1 MARGC
6 SRLAVKVEL
15 LAPNSADGSRYVL
28 VPKVLPTR
36 AASSSGAL
44 DASAADEVELLEL
57 LELEL
62 LELELL
68 ELELLELEN
77 GCVAVREEEAA
88 SLDEAVPGPL
98 GC

>member
-1 MARGC
+1 M
-6 SRLAVKVEL
+6 

-28 VPKVLPTR
+28 VPKVLC

-44 DASAADEVELLEL
+44 DASAVDEVELLEL

>member
-6 SRLAVKVEL
+6 SRLAVKVAL

-28 VPKVLPTR
+28 VPKVLC

-44 DASAADEVELLEL
+44 DASAADEVELELELLEL

-62 LELELL
+62 LELRS
-68 ELELLELEN
+68 
-77 GCVAVREEEAA
+77 VSAEAA
-88 SLDEAVPGPL
+88 SLAEEVLGPL

>member
-1 MARGC
+1 M
-6 SRLAVKVEL
+6 KVEL

-36 AASSSGAL
+36 AASSSGVL
-44 DASAADEVELLEL
+44 DASAADEVELELELLEL

-62 LELELL
+62 LELRSVSAEASSL
-68 ELELLELEN
+68 
-77 GCVAVREEEAA
+77 AEEV
-88 SLDEAVPGPL
+88 LGPL